1 MLALPYKPL
10 QCSLVAA
17 LRALRPTWAM
27 LRSCTLPSHHR
38 LCRLTGGTLGFM
50 ALSSLVVLFV
60 LYRTVPH
67 KGKLLAGAA
76 VFGSS
81 FLATVLLGHPDGGD
95 HRSASLDRTVPRSSR
110 LHFGGFSARS
120 A

>member
-1 MLALPYKPL
+1 
-10 QCSLVAA
+10 
-17 LRALRPTWAM
+17 
-27 LRSCTLPSHHR
+27 
-38 LCRLTGGTLGFM
+38 M

-81 FLATVLLGHPDGGD
+81 FLATVRWLFGVWLPSWHQVGD
-95 HRSASLDRTVPRSSR
+95 AAAGSSR
-110 LHFGGFSARS
+110 QQLQLPQPQGTHRPHPCQHPPACTHPPPPRP
-120 A
+120 ALRRCCATR